1 MVRSNMI
8 NVSPAMKLHLG
19 CGERYLDGYSNI
31 DYPESEHTVQ
41 AKIKADKY
49 EDIRKL
55 VYSSNSIDEIRLHH
69 VFEHFPRT
77 IALALLCRWRDWLK
91 PGGLLRIE
99 TPDAMASFK
108 AMISPFISF
117 DSKQQVMRNL
127 FGSHEATWAVHWDG
141 WYKEKLEITLTELG
155 FCDLRFV
162 KNKWG
167 MCRNIEV
174 FACKPK
180 NDSDIRDYASSVEK
194 LLKMSTIR
202 VNTKEKDVLEGSE
215 LEMLK
220 VWMNIW
226 KETYEKQD

>member
-1 MVRSNMI
+1 M
-8 NVSPAMKLHLG
+8 
-19 CGERYLDGYSNI
+19 
-31 DYPESEHTVQ
+31 Q

-141 WYKEKLEITLTELG
+141 WYKEKLEVIKKEREK
-155 FCDLRFV
+155 DS
-162 KNKWG
+162 
-167 MCRNIEV
+167 IEEKLKKSK
-174 FACKPK
+174 FNAE
-180 NDSDIRDYASSVEK
+180 DIIRDYASSVEK